1 MGPIKACFTKL
12 YVCGGCQRST
22 DLEAGRLQ
30 HKLAGTKGQWTMPCL
45 LPGHVTVPP
54 LINVVNTARG
64 IVRRSTL
71 PAVMHS
77 SRKNRVIRLSEW
89 I

>member
-30 HKLAGTKGQWTMPCL
+30 HKLAGTKGQLTMPCL
-45 LPGHVTVPP
+45 LQ
-54 LINVVNTARG
+54 A
-64 IVRRSTL
+64 
-71 PAVMHS
+71 M
-77 SRKNRVIRLSEW
+77 
-89 I
+89 